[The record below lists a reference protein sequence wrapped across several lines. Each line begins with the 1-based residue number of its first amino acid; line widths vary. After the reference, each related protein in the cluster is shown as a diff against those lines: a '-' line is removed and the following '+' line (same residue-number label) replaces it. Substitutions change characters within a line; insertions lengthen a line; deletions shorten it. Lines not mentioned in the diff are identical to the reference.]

1 SPPPS
6 PEEEQR
12 RAIQALVRE
21 AAARS
26 PYGYFEEH
34 PVPSTREEL
43 LERLRQGRPT
53 PLVWTPET
61 LGVVPTWTVPYLFEA
76 YRAHGLRHARN
87 LVVFWG
93 AVAGLLG
100 IAVAT
105 AAAGTSALL
114 FAMLAG
120 VLLVHSAVEYRTFRA
135 LTPDK
140 LRTEVREIRSR
151 PPPRRGP
158 PRMTRLLAGVVAAV
172 FVAQVL
178 PGIVEGAGPQPAID
192 AAVREVGIDKEAVRQ
207 GWWWLLL
214 TGTVVHGHVLHFV
227 MNALGLMALGRILE
241 AFSHRAFVPL
251 VFLLSAIGG
260 SVASQLLL
268 PEGFSVGAS
277 GGIMGMFGF
286 LAVMAVRRRHLMP
299 PGVGR
304 AIAVDVG
311 VIVMMGIVGYGLI
324 DNAAHG
330 GGMLAGALVG
340 VALIP
345 KTGAEAYWDPPR
357 WVQAAGHIAL
367 AGVIGIAALAIYL
380 IARLYLG

>member
-1 SPPPS
+1 
-6 PEEEQR
+6 
-12 RAIQALVRE
+12 VRE

-34 PVPSTREEL
+34 PIPSTREEL

-61 LGVVPTWTVPYLFEA
+61 AGVVPTWTVPYLFEA
-76 YRAHGLRHARN
+76 FREHGMRHARN

-93 AVAGLLG
+93 VVAAALGAAVAAGG
-100 IAVAT
+100 
-105 AAAGTSALL
+105 AGTSALL

-120 VLLVHSAVEYRTFRA
+120 VLVVHSAVEYRTFRS

-158 PRMTRLLAGVVAAV
+158 PRLTQLLAGVIGAV
-172 FVAQVL
+172 FAAQVL
-178 PGIVEGAGPQPAID
+178 PGIVLGTGIQTAID
-192 AAVREVGIDKEAVRQ
+192 ASAAVAGVDKEAVRA
-207 GWWWLLL
+207 GAWWLLL
-214 TGTVVHGHVLHFV
+214 TGTLLHGHILHFV
-227 MNALGLMALGRILE
+227 MNILGFMALGRILE

-260 SVASQLLL
+260 SLASQLLM
-268 PEGFSVGAS
+268 PEGLSVGAS

-286 LAVMAVRRRHLMP
+286 LAVIALRRRQLMP
-299 PGVGR
+299 PGFGR

-330 GGMLAGALVG
+330 GGMLTGALLG
-340 VALIP
+340 LIAIP
-345 KTGAEAYWDPPR
+345 KGGAEPYWDPPR
-357 WVQAAGHIAL
+357 WVQVAGHAAL
-367 AGVIGIAALAIYL
+367 AGVILVAALAIYL
-380 IARLYLG
+380 IAGLYRG